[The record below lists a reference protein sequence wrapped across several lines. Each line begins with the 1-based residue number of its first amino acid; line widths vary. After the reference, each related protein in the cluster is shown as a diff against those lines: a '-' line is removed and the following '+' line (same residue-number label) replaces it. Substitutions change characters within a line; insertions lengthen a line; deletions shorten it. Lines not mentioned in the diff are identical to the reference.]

1 MIIMKK
7 NKNIFESISCAIN
20 GIILGF
26 KEEKN
31 LGIYIIIAIIFLSFN
46 ILLKSSGIE
55 FAVFFILCFIV
66 FSLEYVNTAIEKVV
80 DKFIVK
86 RDENAKFIKDV
97 SAASVL
103 IIGICF
109 FIVEGIILIPKLI
122 IM

>member
-1 MIIMKK
+1 MKK

-80 DKFIVK
+80 DKFI
-86 RDENAKFIKDV
+86 KDV

-122 IM
+122 MWGKLWY